1 MAAHKTKDGRW
12 RQWLNLGS
20 DGATGKRIRKKVE
33 AKTKR
38 LCESKAAD
46 LRARYEQGEDI
57 NAKPRTLDELVGE
70 WLTTIALQGKAENTI
85 LIYRR
90 TYKNQ
95 VKPYFGAVE
104 VPKLQTRA
112 IQNVINDLAKRL
124 APTYIRTIKTV
135 LVQALNF
142 AVEQGE
148 RTTNPAEKVRIP
160 AVKQKPGRSL
170 TSEEVHAVLPV
181 CATHHY
187 GLAVRLALMGLRRGE
202 LPGLRWD
209 DFDEVTGTL
218 IIGRQIQRVGGQWT
232 AIEPKADSA
241 RVLTLGPK
249 LIAALRQYRWDQAA
263 IREAMGWPDSGYIFV
278 SVRTGGIC
286 PPTTIYNAWREI
298 ARAAGIAPTRLH
310 NCRHTAATTL
320 IADGTD
326 IVSVS
331 GVLGHASSRM
341 TLGVYAHVIPDKVAG
356 ASKRLED
363 LYE

>member
-12 RQWLNLGS
+12 RVWLDLGS
-20 DGATGKRIRKKVE
+20 DPATGRRLRKKVE

-38 LCESKAAD
+38 LCESKAAQ
-46 LRARYEQGEDI
+46 LRERASMGEDI
-57 NAKPRTLDELVGE
+57 TAKPRTLDELVHE

-85 LIYRR
+85 LAYRR
-90 TYKNQ
+90 ANKSQ
-95 VKPYFGAVE
+95 IKPYLGAVE
-104 VPKLQTRA
+104 VPKLRTRE
-112 IQNVINDLAKRL
+112 IQNVANDLAKRL

-148 RTTNPAEKVRIP
+148 RPDNPAEKVRIP
-160 AVKQKPGRSL
+160 AVKRGPGRSL
-170 TSEEVHAVLPV
+170 TPDEIHAVLPV
-181 CATHHY
+181 CDTHHY
-187 GLAVRLALMGLRRGE
+187 GLAIRLALMGLRRGE
-202 LPGLRWD
+202 VSGLRWG
-209 DFDEVTGTL
+209 DFDEVSGDL
-218 IIGRQIQRVGGQWT
+218 VIDRQIQRIKGQWT
-232 AIEPKADSA
+232 PIAPKRDSA
-241 RVLTLGPK
+241 RTLTLGPK
-249 LIAALRQYRWDQAA
+249 LIAALRQYRWDQAEK
-263 IREAMGWPDSGYIFV
+263 REAMGWPDSGYIFI
-278 SVRTGGIC
+278 SLRTGGVC

-298 ARAAGIAPTRLH
+298 AKVAGIAPTRLH